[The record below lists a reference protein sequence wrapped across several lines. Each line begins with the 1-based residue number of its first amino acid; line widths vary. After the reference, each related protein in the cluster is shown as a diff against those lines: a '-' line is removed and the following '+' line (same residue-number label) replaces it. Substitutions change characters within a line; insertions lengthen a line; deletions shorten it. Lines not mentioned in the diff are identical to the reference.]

1 MQEAE
6 PFIDLRKDCAVERAS
21 WVGSES
27 FMSTELHEEHE
38 TGSSYSDTV
47 FVGDRDQMYTLSIQ
61 NYESNQLLVPLLA
74 RSNCEY
80 IETYPSE

>member
-1 MQEAE
+1 VQGAE
-6 PFIDLRKDCAVERAS
+6 PFIELRKDCAFERAS

-27 FMSTELHEEHE
+27 FISSELHEEHE
-38 TGSSYSDTV
+38 TGSSYRDIF

-80 IETYPSE
+80 IDNYPSE